1 MKPKAGSLK
10 RSTKS
15 KPLRTSLVV
24 QWLGLHTSTTGDLGS
39 ILGQDTKIPYA
50 SWCSQKKKKKGK
62 TKQNRKQTSSQA
74 KIKRERKK
82 ITNIRN
88 ERGKRRTNRVCLT
101 EKTTPFKHIHVG
113 QRVIGIADIVF
124 PGGSDAK

>member
-1 MKPKAGSLK
+1 MPHGAVK
-10 RSTKS
+10 
-15 KPLRTSLVV
+15 
-24 QWLGLHTSTTGDLGS
+24 
-39 ILGQDTKIPYA
+39 
-50 SWCSQKKKKKGK
+50 KKKKKGK

-88 ERGKRRTNRVCLT
+88 ERGKRRTNMVCLT

-113 QRVIGIADIVF
+113 QRVIGITDIVF